1 MRMLIADDDRVTL
14 KLLESQLT
22 KWGHDL
28 VLCHDG
34 GEAWN
39 TLQSQDAPK
48 MAILDWIMPTISGPE
63 ICRRLRSLHSQ
74 VYVYVI
80 LLTSRKGKEDVVT
93 GLEAGADDYI
103 VKPFDLNELR
113 VRIRAGVRMVELQEK
128 LRSALAVADFRASHD
143 PLTGL
148 WNRGAIMEILAKEM
162 ARGNRQGSSTGVIL
176 ADIDHFKRI
185 NDQYGHLAGDGVL
198 KDFAVKIGSAVR
210 PYDSVGRY
218 GGEEFIVV
226 LPDCDS
232 LVAAGIAERMRRAL
246 EEEALETSEGSI
258 NVTISLGVA
267 SAVGDKQEIT
277 DDLIRRADEA
287 LYRAKSLGRNRV
299 EIASSAD
306 AGTQAV
312 C

>member
-14 KLLESQLT
+14 KLLEAQLT

-34 GEAWN
+34 GEAWD
-39 TLQSQDAPK
+39 TLQGQDAPK
-48 MAILDWIMPTISGPE
+48 MAILDWIMPTMSGPE
-63 ICRRLRSLHSQ
+63 ICRRLRSLQSQ
-74 VYVYVI
+74 AYIYII

-113 VRIRAGVRMVELQEK
+113 VRIRAGVRMVELQDK

-148 WNRGAIMEILAKEM
+148 WNRGAIMDILNKEM
-162 ARGNRQGSSTGVIL
+162 DRGNRQGSATGVIL
-176 ADIDHFKRI
+176 ADIDHFKLI
-185 NDQYGHLAGDGVL
+185 NDEHGHLAGDDVL
-198 KDFAVKIGSAVR
+198 KLFSAKMGSVVR
-210 PYDSVGRY
+210 PYDAVGRY

-226 LPDCDS
+226 LPDCG
-232 LVAAGIAERMRRAL
+232 AEEAGRVAERMRRVMEEDAL
-246 EEEALETSEGSI
+246 DSREGSI
-258 NVTISLGVA
+258 RVTISLGVA
-267 SAVGDKQEIT
+267 SVVGGNENT

-287 LYRAKSLGRNRV
+287 LYRAKNRGRNRV
-299 EIASSAD
+299 EMAESA
-306 AGTQAV
+306 GVEKGAV
-312 C
+312 G

>member
-14 KLLESQLT
+14 KLLEAQLT

-39 TLQSQDAPK
+39 LLQGHDAPK
-48 MAILDWIMPTISGPE
+48 MAILDWIMPTMSGPE
-63 ICRRLRSLHSQ
+63 ICRRLRSLQ
-74 VYVYVI
+74 NQTYVYII

-128 LRSALAVADFRASHD
+128 LRSALVVADFRASHD

-148 WNRGAIMEILAKEM
+148 WNRGAIMDILSKEM
-162 ARGNRQGSSTGVIL
+162 DRGNRRGSATGVIL
-176 ADIDHFKRI
+176 ADIDHFKQI
-185 NDQYGHLAGDGVL
+185 NDEHGHLAGDGVL
-198 KDFAVKIGSAVR
+198 KRLAEKVGSVVR

-226 LPDCDS
+226 LPDCG
-232 LVAAGIAERMRRAL
+232 LEEAGRVAERMRRIM
-246 EEEALETSEGSI
+246 EENAVETSEGAIS
-258 NVTISLGVA
+258 VTISLGVA
-267 SAVGDKQEIT
+267 SVVGDKENT

-287 LYRAKSLGRNRV
+287 LYRAKSRGRNRV
-299 EIASSAD
+299 EMAESA
-306 AGTQAV
+306 GLRTGV
-312 C
+312 EC